1 MRRKHRRGYQGRFTR
16 LASRYRS
23 LFTLVWTFLAL
34 LSVPGFNGSA
44 HAQSA
49 TYRVTFEGKFTA
61 SALASGVSVPSGEHF
76 TTLIGAVHNGGAT
89 FRSSGAVASAGVEAV
104 AELGNTAT
112 FESEIKAN
120 MNAVAVIEKSLPG
133 GGTPTATVDFTVTT
147 AHPRVTLLTM
157 IAPSPDWFVG
167 VSGLSLLD
175 AQGDWLAS
183 RTVDLFPYDAGTEEG
198 TEFSLSNAATSPR
211 GAITSIQGTG
221 KFSNE
226 PIATLTFTRQSV
238 TPEITSETTFTVDEG
253 TTAVEDL
260 MAKDQDTA
268 AADLAWSKAGG
279 ADAGQFTL
287 SADGELAFAAAPD
300 YENPDDADGDNVYEV
315 TVQVSD
321 GDNTD
326 TADYQGGT
334 GTAALVFGYEV
345 TEGESDTDSV
355 SIQAGRIALN
365 GGTIKDEADNPAE
378 LDHEALAADSSH
390 KVDGVKPELAVTDG
404 AVVDGATLTLTYNET
419 LDGTSMPAASAFT
432 VAGGSQSRTVSGVRV
447 SGSTV
452 EISSDPGSDRI
463 YAPED
468 EIQATVTFSEPV
480 DVERT
485 PRLMLKVGDRDR
497 PAGYL
502 EGTGTTELVFGYEV
516 VDGDEDTDGV
526 SIEANR
532 LSLNADPVLWYAM
545 PAASWNEALP
555 VGNGRLAGMVF
566 GNTGRERIQLN
577 EDTLWAGAPH
587 QRDILGAH
595 RHLPEIRRL
604 LFAGRYVDAQAMV
617 NRELFIGGRVVRAY
631 QTLGDLW
638 IDLGTES
645 QAGYR
650 RELDLETGIAR
661 SEWTRDGVAFTREVF
676 ASAPHGVLVVRIE
689 ADTPGAITGTVELTR
704 PVDATTTAAGTE
716 LVLEGRASHGGQ
728 QLGVRFQARLRAV
741 AEGGSVVAE
750 GASLRLSGADAVTL
764 ILAAAT
770 DYRGTAPGPDAVRQV
785 EAAEATGY
793 TALREAHVADH
804 RAIFNRVWLELGGS
818 EWRREPTDTR
828 LRFVRSGGEDTDLE
842 AMYFQFGRYL
852 LMASSRPG
860 TMPANLQGV
869 WNGAVE
875 PPWNSD
881 YHININIQMIYWP
894 ADVANLSEMQEPLW
908 DMLDRLRERGRATA
922 RDHYGVERGFV
933 AHHTTDAWWW
943 TSPVG
948 SARYGMW
955 PSGGAWLSRHMWE
968 AYLFNRD
975 AAFLRERAYPVLK
988 EAAEFF
994 LDWLV
999 PEPGTDLLLSGPSIS
1014 PENAFRINGRRTHV
1028 TMGPA
1033 MDQQIV
1039 RDLFENVL
1047 AAAAELGIDD
1057 AFTQETAA
1065 KLAKLA
1071 GPQVGTDG
1079 RLMEWRQE
1087 ELVEADPGHRHISHA
1102 FGLYP
1107 GSQFTVRGTPDLAA
1121 AVRKSIEHRVAN
1133 GGGGTGWSLGWLL
1146 NMWARLEAGGK
1157 AYSTLRRL
1165 LTDMTMDNLLDL
1177 HPLLAGART
1186 NVFQMDGNLGGTAG
1200 IAEMLLQSHA
1210 GEIHLLPA
1218 LPRQWSRGVVEG
1230 LKARGGFEVSMAW
1243 SDGALTTVSIRSR
1256 SGEEC
1261 RVRVAGGEVRTLA
1274 VGMGETRWFD
1284 GQLSEV
1290 RAPQGLG
1297 APRDVAVTG
1306 STPTSLSVTW
1316 QPPLF
1321 EGRSVHGYDVQYAK
1335 RGESGFREWPHRG
1348 RAPGTTITGLERD
1361 AAWKVRVRARNA
1373 SGPGAWSSAVE
1384 YTGDIVAPVID
1395 TIEITSN
1402 PGPDATYA
1410 AGDTIEVTVTFD
1422 ETVKVEGT
1430 PRLTLRVGIRNRTAG
1445 YLRGTDTAALVF
1457 GYEVAD
1463 GDEDTG
1469 GVSIEA
1475 GRIALNGGTIEDEAE
1490 NAAELAHEALATQAG
1505 HKVDGVRPAFSSA
1518 AVDGA
1523 SLTLTYGEAL
1533 DGGSRPAPGDF
1544 TVEVDGS
1551 GRSVSAV
1558 SVSGS
1563 VVTLTLDPAVEHG
1576 NTGIRVNYSPGTRP
1590 IRDAVGNDALGLSS
1604 QSVTNTT
1611 GAPNTAPEITSP
1623 GSFDVPENQ
1632 VLVRRLAAR
1641 DDDPGDEVTGWEIVG
1656 GADLSQFSV
1665 APDTGELS
1673 FRTAPDFEAPGDN
1686 EYEVT
1691 VEVRSGTGAREKTAT
1706 QTITVT
1712 VRDDDT
1718 EAPDAP
1724 GAPTVSAASVTSLTV
1739 TWPAPDNDGPAITDY
1754 DVQYRAG
1761 ASGGWTDAG
1770 HNGTAITATLTGLAE
1785 DTSHQVQVRA
1795 TNDEG
1800 TGDWSPS
1807 GTGSTDANAAPAFD
1821 SSATFNPDESQTT
1834 AGTVVASD
1842 SDTEDDIEGY
1852 AIVGGADRGLFTI
1865 NSGSG
1870 VLTFDSAP
1878 NYEDPHDSDSDGNY
1892 LVTVRATSGAGERE
1906 KTAEQSITVT
1916 VADVGGEKP
1925 AAPSAPSVSS
1935 ASVTSLNVSWP
1946 APANAGPA
1954 ITDYDHR
1961 HRTTSPV
1968 GNWTEITNTTITGLS
1983 ATIGSLAEDTSYD
1996 VQVRATNDEGT
2007 GDWSASGTGST
2018 DASPLPDTPA
2028 LDVAMV
2034 KGDELELRFDRPLDE
2049 TSVPAPEDF
2058 AVVLDDGAGT
2068 PLPGAGGYA
2077 VPAAGL
2083 RRASAV
2089 GARGTPLAVTA
2100 VEVRGTTV
2108 VLTLEREVAHGTRVT
2123 VSYTPGAA
2131 PLRDEEGVAVPPI
2144 GGEAA
2149 VETALSVADA
2159 RADEGD
2165 DVTFRVTLSPAV
2177 ASPVTVDW
2185 ALAPGSAA
2193 PGADYTGPLAGSL
2206 TIEGGGTAGTISVP
2220 TAQDAAVEGD
2230 ETFTLTLTKPADF
2243 PHWALL
2249 KTATAAGMIEDDDD
2263 GDPRPPPPP
2272 PPGPGPS
2279 PPPSNRPPVTTEE
2292 MTARILE
2299 LGDTLE
2305 LDASRHFRDP
2315 DRRRMTFEAES
2326 ADSAVAT
2333 VEVDESAVTVRAVDH
2348 GATAVTVTAVD
2359 DRRARATQS
2368 FEVTVGRLVSFASE
2382 EVAAAE
2388 GDTATLTVAISRPR
2402 DAATALEYV
2411 VGPDDD
2417 PTTADADADDHDGM
2431 AGTVVIAAGATQA
2444 TIAIAVR
2451 DDDDIEPPR
2460 EIFAVTLKRSA
2471 EQARDFG
2478 LGVAAVRVR
2487 IDEGVCDRT
2496 RQVRDALRRLLPCAR
2511 VSESD
2516 LAGVRTLDLSDTGL
2530 AALRPAD
2537 FSGLDNLRVLD
2548 MSGNSLASLPDGV
2561 FAGLGALSEARLQDN
2576 PGSPFVLRVELAR
2589 TDGPASAPSPARL
2602 ATRVRQGA
2610 PFPMRAGLKA
2620 VGGVLSSDASV
2631 VATGM
2636 AESAPVSV
2644 ARRSAGATRVELAST
2659 PSVPDT
2665 RCGRFGR
2672 YSCYRGFATVIG
2684 APLVLFKDPPEVRG
2698 SVPATDLAAENDSI
2712 RISLSELFVAADGRP
2727 LRYAARSSDPG
2738 LAGAEVRGGVLIV
2751 VSGEDGREGTA
2762 TITVTATDADG
2773 LSAELTFEV
2782 TLESMPRGFMS
2793 GWRRA
2798 LIERILE

>member
-1 MRRKHRRGYQGRFTR
+1 MLDSNDDAFLQLFSGRQGELLGYEGFGFNFFMAAGPLSQPQSWITNTSKLSAAHGGAQYIRVGRRRYRLRGQVDVGTSEAAPNHPNGPARRPGWCDAMRRKHQRGYPGCFTR

-34 LSVPGFNGSA
+34 LSVPAFNGFA

-49 TYRVTFEGKFTA
+49 THR
-61 SALASGVSVPSGEHF
+61 
-76 TTLIGAVHNGGAT
+76 
-89 FRSSGAVASAGVEAV
+89 
-104 AELGNTAT
+104 
-112 FESEIKAN
+112 
-120 MNAVAVIEKSLPG
+120 
-133 GGTPTATVDFTVTT
+133 
-147 AHPRVTLLTM
+147 
-157 IAPSPDWFVG
+157 
-167 VSGLSLLD
+167 
-175 AQGDWLAS
+175 
-183 RTVDLFPYDAGTEEG
+183 GTEEG
-198 TEFSLSNAATSPR
+198 TGFSLSNAATSPQ

-226 PIATLTFTRQSV
+226 PIASLTFALQ
-238 TPEITSETTFTVDEG
+238 
-253 TTAVEDL
+253 AV
-260 MAKDQDTA
+260 
-268 AADLAWSKAGG
+268 
-279 ADAGQFTL
+279 
-287 SADGELAFAAAPD
+287 
-300 YENPDDADGDNVYEV
+300 
-315 TVQVSD
+315 
-321 GDNTD
+321 
-326 TADYQGGT
+326 
-334 GTAALVFGYEV
+334 
-345 TEGESDTDSV
+345 
-355 SIQAGRIALN
+355 
-365 GGTIKDEADNPAE
+365 
-378 LDHEALAADSSH
+378 
-390 KVDGVKPELAVTDG
+390 
-404 AVVDGATLTLTYNET
+404 
-419 LDGTSMPAASAFT
+419 
-432 VAGGSQSRTVSGVRV
+432 
-447 SGSTV
+447 
-452 EISSDPGSDRI
+452 
-463 YAPED
+463 APED

-661 SEWTRDGVAFTREVF
+661 TEWTRDGVAFTREVF

-869 WNGAVE
+869 WNGAVK

-922 RDHYGVERGFV
+922 RDHYGFERGFV

-1065 KLAKLA
+1065 KLTKLA

-1177 HPLLAGART
+1177 HPLLAGTRT

-1306 STPTSLSVTW
+1306 STPTSLSLSVTW

-1321 EGRSVHGYDVQYAK
+1321 EGRSVYGYDVQYAK

-1384 YTGDIVAPVID
+1384 YTGDIVAPPVID

-1410 AGDTIEVTVTFD
+1410 AGDTIEVTVTFN

-1544 TVEVDGS
+1544 SVEVDGS

-1558 SVSGS
+1558 SVRGS

-1576 NTGIRVNYSPGTRP
+1576 DTGIRASYSPGTRP

-1604 QSVTNTT
+1604 QSVANTT

-1656 GADLSQFSV
+1656 GADQGKFSIHS
-1665 APDTGELS
+1665 T
-1673 FRTAPDFEAPGDN
+1673 
-1686 EYEVT
+1686 
-1691 VEVRSGTGAREKTAT
+1691 SGA
-1706 QTITVT
+1706 
-1712 VRDDDT
+1712 
-1718 EAPDAP
+1718 
-1724 GAPTVSAASVTSLTV
+1724 LTFK
-1739 TWPAPDNDGPAITDY
+1739 
-1754 DVQYRAG
+1754 
-1761 ASGGWTDAG
+1761 
-1770 HNGTAITATLTGLAE
+1770 
-1785 DTSHQVQVRA
+1785 
-1795 TNDEG
+1795 
-1800 TGDWSPS
+1800 
-1807 GTGSTDANAAPAFD
+1807 AAPNF
-1821 SSATFNPDESQTT
+1821 
-1834 AGTVVASD
+1834 
-1842 SDTEDDIEGY
+1842 
-1852 AIVGGADRGLFTI
+1852 
-1865 NSGSG
+1865 
-1870 VLTFDSAP
+1870 
-1878 NYEDPHDSDSDGNY
+1878 EDPSDADTDGRY
-1892 LVTVRATSGAGERE
+1892 QVTVRATSGADSRE
-1906 KTAEQSITVT
+1906 KTATQAITVA

-1925 AAPSAPSVSS
+1925 AAPSAPNVSA
-1935 ASVTSLNVSWP
+1935 ASVTSLSVTWS

-1954 ITDYDHR
+1954 VTDYDYR
-1961 HRTTSPV
+1961 HRTALPEGS
-1968 GNWTEITNTTITGLS
+1968 WTEVTNTAITGL
-1983 ATIGSLAEDTSYD
+1983 ATTIGSLAENTSYD
-1996 VQVRATNDEGT
+1996 VQVRATNGEGT
-2007 GDWSASGTGST
+2007 GGWSASGSGAT
-2018 DASPLPDTPA
+2018 DADPLSDAPA

-2034 KGDELELRFDRPLDE
+2034 KGAELELRFDRPLDE
-2049 TSVPAPEDF
+2049 LSVPAPEDF
-2058 AVVLDDGAGT
+2058 TVVLDDGAGT
-2068 PLPGAGGYA
+2068 PLPGVGRYAG
-2077 VPAAGL
+2077 
-2083 RRASAV
+2083 S
-2089 GARGTPLAVTA
+2089 GARGRPLAASAAGVRGTTLAVTA
-2100 VEVRGTTV
+2100 VEVRGMTV
-2108 VLTLEREVAHGTRVT
+2108 VLTLEREVPHGTRVT
-2123 VSYTPGAA
+2123 VSYTPGAT
-2131 PLRDEEGVAVPPI
+2131 PLRDLQGMAVLSI
-2144 GGEAA
+2144 GDVVA
-2149 VETALSVADA
+2149 VETALSVVDA
-2159 RADEGD
+2159 AADEGD
-2165 DVTFRVTLSPAV
+2165 WVRFPVRLSRAV
-2177 ASPVTVDW
+2177 ASAVTVNW
-2185 ALAPGSAA
+2185 ALTPGSAT
-2193 PGADYTGPLAGSL
+2193 PGTDYTGSLAGSL
-2206 TIEGGGTAGTISVP
+2206 IIEPEATTGTIAVP
-2220 TAQDAAVEGD
+2220 TAPDAAVEGD
-2230 ETFTLTLTKPADF
+2230 ETFTLTLTEPLDF

-2249 KTATAAGMIEDDDD
+2249 KTAMATGTIKDDDD
-2263 GDPRPPPPP
+2263 
-2272 PPGPGPS
+2272 PGGTDTGGTGTGGGS
-2279 PPPSNRPPVTTEE
+2279 GGGGANRPPVVERAIPAQT
-2292 MTARILE
+2292 LE
-2299 LGDTLE
+2299 AGETLE
-2305 LDASRHFRDP
+2305 LDIRLNFYDRDQRAL
-2315 DRRRMTFEAES
+2315 DYSVES
-2326 ADSAVAT
+2326 ADRSVAT
-2333 VEVDESAVTVRAVDH
+2333 VTVDRNGVLTIRGMKRGV
-2348 GATAVTVTAVD
+2348 TAVTVTAADRRDERASDTFAVTVEGPALVALVPRASDLMREGFVRVINHAAEAGEVSIEAVD
-2359 DRRARATQS
+2359 DTGVRLGPVTLSIEAGATVHFNSGDLEDGNAAKGLPEGVGSGEGDWRLILESDLDFEVLSYIRTGDGFLTAMHDTVPMQDGTYRVAVFNPGS
-2368 FEVTVGRLVSFASE
+2368 NPNQVSRLRLVNPGAATTEVTVSGVDDAGASPGSAIE
-2382 EVAAAE
+2382 FEIPA
-2388 GDTATLTVAISRPR
+2388 GQSLTLTASDLEAGAGVDGALGDGAGKWRLQVTSNEPIVAMSLLSSPTGHLTNLSTVP
-2402 DAATALEYV
+2402 AAPGADGTHV
-2411 VGPDDD
+2411 VPLFPSASD
-2417 PTTADADADDHDGM
+2417 PLGLQGFVRM
-2431 AGTVVIAAGATQA
+2431 VNRSIQAGTVQIEAYDDSDTVYETVALSLGAGATAHFNSNDLELGSTAKGLSGSTGAGVGDWRLVLSSELDIDVLAYIRTPDGFLTSMHDVAPRLEGVHRVAIFNPGSNPNQISRLRLVNPGTEDA
-2444 TIAIAVR
+2444 AVTIAGI
-2451 DDDDIEPPR
+2451 DD
-2460 EIFAVTLKRSA
+2460 
-2471 EQARDFG
+2471 
-2478 LGVAAVRVR
+2478 
-2487 IDEGVCDRT
+2487 
-2496 RQVRDALRRLLPCAR
+2496 
-2511 VSESD
+2511 
-2516 LAGVRTLDLSDTGL
+2516 AGVSPGGEIVLTIPAGASRTLD
-2530 AALRPAD
+2530 
-2537 FSGLDNLRVLD
+2537 
-2548 MSGNSLASLPDGV
+2548 
-2561 FAGLGALSEARLQDN
+2561 
-2576 PGSPFVLRVELAR
+2576 
-2589 TDGPASAPSPARL
+2589 
-2602 ATRVRQGA
+2602 
-2610 PFPMRAGLKA
+2610 
-2620 VGGVLSSDASV
+2620 
-2631 VATGM
+2631 
-2636 AESAPVSV
+2636 AE
-2644 ARRSAGATRVELAST
+2644 
-2659 PSVPDT
+2659 
-2665 RCGRFGR
+2665 
-2672 YSCYRGFATVIG
+2672 
-2684 APLVLFKDPPEVRG
+2684 
-2698 SVPATDLAAENDSI
+2698 
-2712 RISLSELFVAADGRP
+2712 
-2727 LRYAARSSDPG
+2727 
-2738 LAGAEVRGGVLIV
+2738 
-2751 VSGEDGREGTA
+2751 
-2762 TITVTATDADG
+2762 
-2773 LSAELTFEV
+2773 
-2782 TLESMPRGFMS
+2782 TLESGGEGIAGALNDGAGKWRLTVDSDQPIVVMSLLSSPTGHLTNLSTAPDRG
-2793 GWRRA
+2793 G
-2798 LIERILE
+2798 L

>member
-1 MRRKHRRGYQGRFTR
+1 MRRKHHRGYPGRFIR

-34 LSVPGFNGSA
+34 LSVPGFNGFA

-49 TYRVTFEGKFTA
+49 T
-61 SALASGVSVPSGEHF
+61 H
-76 TTLIGAVHNGGAT
+76 
-89 FRSSGAVASAGVEAV
+89 
-104 AELGNTAT
+104 
-112 FESEIKAN
+112 
-120 MNAVAVIEKSLPG
+120 
-133 GGTPTATVDFTVTT
+133 
-147 AHPRVTLLTM
+147 
-157 IAPSPDWFVG
+157 
-167 VSGLSLLD
+167 
-175 AQGDWLAS
+175 
-183 RTVDLFPYDAGTEEG
+183 
-198 TEFSLSNAATSPR
+198 R
-211 GAITSIQGTG
+211 G
-221 KFSNE
+221 
-226 PIATLTFTRQSV
+226 
-238 TPEITSETTFTVDEG
+238 
-253 TTAVEDL
+253 
-260 MAKDQDTA
+260 
-268 AADLAWSKAGG
+268 
-279 ADAGQFTL
+279 
-287 SADGELAFAAAPD
+287 
-300 YENPDDADGDNVYEV
+300 
-315 TVQVSD
+315 
-321 GDNTD
+321 
-326 TADYQGGT
+326 
-334 GTAALVFGYEV
+334 
-345 TEGESDTDSV
+345 
-355 SIQAGRIALN
+355 
-365 GGTIKDEADNPAE
+365 
-378 LDHEALAADSSH
+378 
-390 KVDGVKPELAVTDG
+390 
-404 AVVDGATLTLTYNET
+404 
-419 LDGTSMPAASAFT
+419 
-432 VAGGSQSRTVSGVRV
+432 
-447 SGSTV
+447 
-452 EISSDPGSDRI
+452 
-463 YAPED
+463 
-468 EIQATVTFSEPV
+468 
-480 DVERT
+480 
-485 PRLMLKVGDRDR
+485 
-497 PAGYL
+497 
-502 EGTGTTELVFGYEV
+502 
-516 VDGDEDTDGV
+516 TDGV

-577 EDTLWAGAPH
+577 EDTLWAGAPY

-661 SEWTRDGVAFTREVF
+661 TEWTRDGVAFTREVF

-869 WNGAVE
+869 WNGAVK

-922 RDHYGVERGFV
+922 RDHYGFERGFV

-1065 KLAKLA
+1065 KLTKLA

-1274 VGMGETRWFD
+1274 VGMGETRWFN

-1306 STPTSLSVTW
+1306 STPTNLSLSVTW

-1321 EGRSVHGYDVQYAK
+1321 EGRSVYGYDVQYAK

-1384 YTGDIVAPVID
+1384 YTGDIVAPPVID

-1410 AGDTIEVTVTFD
+1410 AGDTIEVTVTFN

-1558 SVSGS
+1558 SVRGS

-1576 NTGIRVNYSPGTRP
+1576 DTGIRVSYSPGTRP

-1656 GADLSQFSV
+1656 GADQGKFSIHS
-1665 APDTGELS
+1665 T
-1673 FRTAPDFEAPGDN
+1673 
-1686 EYEVT
+1686 
-1691 VEVRSGTGAREKTAT
+1691 SGA
-1706 QTITVT
+1706 
-1712 VRDDDT
+1712 
-1718 EAPDAP
+1718 
-1724 GAPTVSAASVTSLTV
+1724 LTFK
-1739 TWPAPDNDGPAITDY
+1739 
-1754 DVQYRAG
+1754 
-1761 ASGGWTDAG
+1761 
-1770 HNGTAITATLTGLAE
+1770 
-1785 DTSHQVQVRA
+1785 
-1795 TNDEG
+1795 
-1800 TGDWSPS
+1800 
-1807 GTGSTDANAAPAFD
+1807 AAPNF
-1821 SSATFNPDESQTT
+1821 
-1834 AGTVVASD
+1834 
-1842 SDTEDDIEGY
+1842 
-1852 AIVGGADRGLFTI
+1852 
-1865 NSGSG
+1865 
-1870 VLTFDSAP
+1870 
-1878 NYEDPHDSDSDGNY
+1878 EDPSDADTDGRY
-1892 LVTVRATSGAGERE
+1892 QVTVRATSGADSRE
-1906 KTAEQSITVT
+1906 KTATQAITVA

-1925 AAPSAPSVSS
+1925 AAPSAPNVSA
-1935 ASVTSLNVSWP
+1935 ASVTSLSVTWS

-1954 ITDYDHR
+1954 VTDYDYR
-1961 HRTTSPV
+1961 HRTASPE
-1968 GNWTEITNTTITGLS
+1968 GSWTEVTDTAITGLS
-1983 ATIGSLAEDTSYD
+1983 TMIESLAESTEYD
-1996 VQVRATNDEGT
+1996 VQVRATNDDGT
-2007 GDWSASGTGST
+2007 GDWSAWGTGPT
-2018 DASPLPDTPA
+2018 GANAAPA
-2028 LDVAMV
+2028 LDITMV
-2034 KGDELELRFDRPLDE
+2034 EGNQVILTYDRMLDGS
-2049 TSVPAPEDF
+2049 SVPAPTDF
-2058 AVVLDDGAGT
+2058 EVVVEGA
-2068 PLPGAGGYA
+2068 PISGALSAGALGGMRY
-2077 VPAAGL
+2077 PA
-2083 RRASAV
+2083 S
-2089 GARGTPLAVTA
+2089 RGEPVSV
-2100 VEVRGTTV
+2100 VEVV
-2108 VLTLEREVAHGTRVT
+2108 VNGREVRLTLDRAVAHGERVT
-2123 VSYTPGAA
+2123 VSYTPGTNPIRDTAGVAA
-2131 PLRDEEGVAVPPI
+2131 PAVVAEVAV
-2144 GGEAA
+2144 ETLVSVVDAA
-2149 VETALSVADA
+2149 VE
-2159 RADEGD
+2159 EGGIVVFD
-2165 DVTFRVTLSPAV
+2165 VTLSRAVEEALTVAWTLADGTAV
-2177 ASPVTVDW
+2177 AGDDYPV
-2185 ALAPGSAA
+2185 AQS
-2193 PGADYTGPLAGSL
+2193 GSL
-2206 TIEGGGTAGTISVP
+2206 TIPVGEDGGTVEVSTIDDS
-2220 TAQDAAVEGD
+2220 AAEDD
-2230 ETFTLTLTKPADF
+2230 ETFTLTLAEPADF
-2243 PHWALL
+2243 PYWALL
-2249 KTATAAGMIEDDDD
+2249 KDAMATGTIVDNDVGGGTGGGGSGGGAA
-2263 GDPRPPPPP
+2263 
-2272 PPGPGPS
+2272 
-2279 PPPSNRPPVTTEE
+2279 NRPPVVEREIDDQALDVGEVLELDIRLNFYDRDQRALDYTVASADASVATVAVDRNGVLTIRGVSRGV
-2292 MTARILE
+2292 TAITVTVADRRDERASDTFLVAVKGPALVALFPRAADPVREGFVRVINHDAEAGEVSIEAVDDTGVRLGPITLSVDAGATAHFNSGDLEDGNADKGLPEGVGSGEGDWRLVLASDLDFEALSYIRTGDGFLTAMHDVAPVRDGSHRVAVFNPGSNENQVSRLRLVNPGSAAAAVTITGVDDAGASPGTSVEFGIPAGASLTLTASDLEAGVGVEGALGDGMGKWRLGVTANEPLVAMSLLSGPTGHLTNLSTVPRTPDEDGKHVVPLFPSASDPLGRQGFVRVVNRSGESGTVSIEAFDDGDLSYPPVTLALDAKQTRHFNSDDLE
-2299 LGDTLE
+2299 LGN
-2305 LDASRHFRDP
+2305 
-2315 DRRRMTFEAES
+2315 AEK
-2326 ADSAVAT
+2326 
-2333 VEVDESAVTVRAVDH
+2333 
-2348 GATAVTVTAVD
+2348 G
-2359 DRRARATQS
+2359 
-2368 FEVTVGRLVSFASE
+2368 
-2382 EVAAAE
+2382 
-2388 GDTATLTVAISRPR
+2388 
-2402 DAATALEYV
+2402 
-2411 VGPDDD
+2411 
-2417 PTTADADADDHDGM
+2417 
-2431 AGTVVIAAGATQA
+2431 
-2444 TIAIAVR
+2444 
-2451 DDDDIEPPR
+2451 
-2460 EIFAVTLKRSA
+2460 
-2471 EQARDFG
+2471 
-2478 LGVAAVRVR
+2478 
-2487 IDEGVCDRT
+2487 
-2496 RQVRDALRRLLPCAR
+2496 
-2511 VSESD
+2511 
-2516 LAGVRTLDLSDTGL
+2516 LAGSTG
-2530 AALRPAD
+2530 A
-2537 FSGLDNLRVLD
+2537 
-2548 MSGNSLASLPDGV
+2548 GV
-2561 FAGLGALSEARLQDN
+2561 GDWRL
-2576 PGSPFVLRVELAR
+2576 
-2589 TDGPASAPSPARL
+2589 
-2602 ATRVRQGA
+2602 
-2610 PFPMRAGLKA
+2610 
-2620 VGGVLSSDASV
+2620 VLSSDLDIDVLAYIRTSDGFLTSMHE
-2631 VATGM
+2631 VAPELLGVHRVAILNPGSNPNQMSRLRLVNPGAEEAQVTITGIDD
-2636 AESAPVSV
+2636 AGVSP
-2644 ARRSAGATRVELAST
+2644 G
-2659 PSVPDT
+2659 
-2665 RCGRFGR
+2665 
-2672 YSCYRGFATVIG
+2672 
-2684 APLVLFKDPPEVRG
+2684 G
-2698 SVPATDLAAENDSI
+2698 SVTVTVPPGASRMIEAA
-2712 RISLSELFVAADGRP
+2712 
-2727 LRYAARSSDPG
+2727 G
-2738 LAGAEVRGGVLIV
+2738 LEAGAEGFDGALGDGVGKWRLRVESEHPIIVMSLLSSPAGHLTNLSTAPDRG
-2751 VSGEDGREGTA
+2751 
-2762 TITVTATDADG
+2762 
-2773 LSAELTFEV
+2773 
-2782 TLESMPRGFMS
+2782 PY
-2793 GWRRA
+2793 
-2798 LIERILE
+2798 

>member
-1 MRRKHRRGYQGRFTR
+1 MRREHHRRFTR
-16 LASRYRS
+16 LASLARS
-23 LFTLVWTFLAL
+23 LTAPAAAGLLLAL
-34 LSVPGFNGSA
+34 
-44 HAQSA
+44 A
-49 TYRVTFEGKFTA
+49 TP
-61 SALASGVSVPSGEHF
+61 L
-76 TTLIGAVHNGGAT
+76 
-89 FRSSGAVASAGVEAV
+89 
-104 AELGNTAT
+104 
-112 FESEIKAN
+112 
-120 MNAVAVIEKSLPG
+120 VIMP
-133 GGTPTATVDFTVTT
+133 
-147 AHPRVTLLTM
+147 
-157 IAPSPDWFVG
+157 
-167 VSGLSLLD
+167 
-175 AQGDWLAS
+175 
-183 RTVDLFPYDAGTEEG
+183 
-198 TEFSLSNAATSPR
+198 
-211 GAITSIQGTG
+211 
-221 KFSNE
+221 
-226 PIATLTFTRQSV
+226 
-238 TPEITSETTFTVDEG
+238 
-253 TTAVEDL
+253 
-260 MAKDQDTA
+260 
-268 AADLAWSKAGG
+268 
-279 ADAGQFTL
+279 
-287 SADGELAFAAAPD
+287 
-300 YENPDDADGDNVYEV
+300 
-315 TVQVSD
+315 
-321 GDNTD
+321 
-326 TADYQGGT
+326 
-334 GTAALVFGYEV
+334 
-345 TEGESDTDSV
+345 
-355 SIQAGRIALN
+355 
-365 GGTIKDEADNPAE
+365 
-378 LDHEALAADSSH
+378 
-390 KVDGVKPELAVTDG
+390 
-404 AVVDGATLTLTYNET
+404 
-419 LDGTSMPAASAFT
+419 MPA
-432 VAGGSQSRTVSGVRV
+432 
-447 SGSTV
+447 
-452 EISSDPGSDRI
+452 
-463 YAPED
+463 
-468 EIQATVTFSEPV
+468 
-480 DVERT
+480 
-485 PRLMLKVGDRDR
+485 
-497 PAGYL
+497 PAQ
-502 EGTGTTELVFGYEV
+502 GTTELVFGYEV

-604 LFAGRYVDAQAMV
+604 LFAGRYVEAQAMV
-617 NRELFIGGRVVRAY
+617 NREFIEGRVVRAY

-661 SEWTRDGVAFTREVF
+661 TEWTRDGVAFTREVF

-999 PEPGTDLLLSGPSIS
+999 PEPGTGLLLSGPSIS

-1177 HPLLAGART
+1177 HPLVAGART

-1284 GQLSEV
+1284 EQLSEV
-1290 RAPQGLG
+1290 RAPQGLA

-1306 STPTSLSVTW
+1306 STPTSLSLSVTW

-1321 EGRSVHGYDVQYAK
+1321 EGRSVYGYDVQYAK

-1384 YTGDIVAPVID
+1384 YTGDIVAPPPPPPVID

-1422 ETVKVEGT
+1422 ETVAVTRMPQLTLNVGGVDQAANYGSGTGAALVFAYPVADSDLDTDGVSIEANRLSLNGGTIKDGSNNNAVLDHDGLAADSGHKVDGVRPRLAASGGAVVDG
-1430 PRLTLRVGIRNRTAG
+1430 PRLTLTYDEALDGGSRPVSGDFTVSGGDRARAVTGVRVNGSAVELTLDVGAEHGEAGIQVSYTPGANPIQDVPGNDAEALSREAVTNETPDTTSPTVSSVEIPSTPPDNRDTYAIGEVIEATVTFDETVVVTRTPRMRLRVGSRNRTAG
-1445 YLRGTDTAALVF
+1445 YLRGSGAAALVF
-1457 GYEVAD
+1457 GYEVAL
-1463 GDEDTG
+1463 GDEDTD
-1469 GVSIEA
+1469 GVSIAA
-1475 GRIALNGGTIEDEAE
+1475 GRIDRNGGTIKDEAD
-1490 NAAELAHEALATQAG
+1490 NDAVLDHEAVAPQAG
-1505 HKVDGVRPAFSSA
+1505 HKVDGVRPAFLSA
-1518 AVDGA
+1518 AVDGS

-1533 DGGSRPAPGDF
+1533 DGGSRPAAGDF

-1551 GRSVSAV
+1551 GRSVSGA
-1558 SVSGS
+1558 SVRGS

-1576 NTGIRVNYSPGTRP
+1576 DTGIRVNYSPGTRP
-1590 IRDAVGNDALGLSS
+1590 IRDAVGNDALGLSNR
-1604 QSVTNTT
+1604 SVTNTT

-1623 GSFDVPENQ
+1623 GSFDV
-1632 VLVRRLAAR
+1632 RRTR
-1641 DDDPGDEVTGWEIVG
+1641 RW
-1656 GADLSQFSV
+1656 
-1665 APDTGELS
+1665 
-1673 FRTAPDFEAPGDN
+1673 R
-1686 EYEVT
+1686 
-1691 VEVRSGTGAREKTAT
+1691 
-1706 QTITVT
+1706 
-1712 VRDDDT
+1712 
-1718 EAPDAP
+1718 
-1724 GAPTVSAASVTSLTV
+1724 
-1739 TWPAPDNDGPAITDY
+1739 
-1754 DVQYRAG
+1754 
-1761 ASGGWTDAG
+1761 GGW
-1770 HNGTAITATLTGLAE
+1770 
-1785 DTSHQVQVRA
+1785 
-1795 TNDEG
+1795 
-1800 TGDWSPS
+1800 
-1807 GTGSTDANAAPAFD
+1807 
-1821 SSATFNPDESQTT
+1821 
-1834 AGTVVASD
+1834 
-1842 SDTEDDIEGY
+1842 
-1852 AIVGGADRGLFTI
+1852 
-1865 NSGSG
+1865 
-1870 VLTFDSAP
+1870 
-1878 NYEDPHDSDSDGNY
+1878 
-1892 LVTVRATSGAGERE
+1892 
-1906 KTAEQSITVT
+1906 
-1916 VADVGGEKP
+1916 
-1925 AAPSAPSVSS
+1925 
-1935 ASVTSLNVSWP
+1935 WP
-1946 APANAGPA
+1946 
-1954 ITDYDHR
+1954 
-1961 HRTTSPV
+1961 
-1968 GNWTEITNTTITGLS
+1968 
-1983 ATIGSLAEDTSYD
+1983 
-1996 VQVRATNDEGT
+1996 
-2007 GDWSASGTGST
+2007 
-2018 DASPLPDTPA
+2018 
-2028 LDVAMV
+2028 
-2034 KGDELELRFDRPLDE
+2034 
-2049 TSVPAPEDF
+2049 
-2058 AVVLDDGAGT
+2058 GT
-2068 PLPGAGGYA
+2068 PT
-2077 VPAAGL
+2077 
-2083 RRASAV
+2083 
-2089 GARGTPLAVTA
+2089 RGT
-2100 VEVRGTTV
+2100 R
-2108 VLTLEREVAHGTRVT
+2108 
-2123 VSYTPGAA
+2123 
-2131 PLRDEEGVAVPPI
+2131 
-2144 GGEAA
+2144 
-2149 VETALSVADA
+2149 
-2159 RADEGD
+2159 
-2165 DVTFRVTLSPAV
+2165 
-2177 ASPVTVDW
+2177 
-2185 ALAPGSAA
+2185 
-2193 PGADYTGPLAGSL
+2193 
-2206 TIEGGGTAGTISVP
+2206 
-2220 TAQDAAVEGD
+2220 
-2230 ETFTLTLTKPADF
+2230 
-2243 PHWALL
+2243 
-2249 KTATAAGMIEDDDD
+2249 
-2263 GDPRPPPPP
+2263 
-2272 PPGPGPS
+2272 
-2279 PPPSNRPPVTTEE
+2279 
-2292 MTARILE
+2292 
-2299 LGDTLE
+2299 
-2305 LDASRHFRDP
+2305 
-2315 DRRRMTFEAES
+2315 
-2326 ADSAVAT
+2326 
-2333 VEVDESAVTVRAVDH
+2333 
-2348 GATAVTVTAVD
+2348 
-2359 DRRARATQS
+2359 
-2368 FEVTVGRLVSFASE
+2368 
-2382 EVAAAE
+2382 
-2388 GDTATLTVAISRPR
+2388 
-2402 DAATALEYV
+2402 
-2411 VGPDDD
+2411 
-2417 PTTADADADDHDGM
+2417 
-2431 AGTVVIAAGATQA
+2431 
-2444 TIAIAVR
+2444 
-2451 DDDDIEPPR
+2451 
-2460 EIFAVTLKRSA
+2460 
-2471 EQARDFG
+2471 
-2478 LGVAAVRVR
+2478 
-2487 IDEGVCDRT
+2487 
-2496 RQVRDALRRLLPCAR
+2496 
-2511 VSESD
+2511 
-2516 LAGVRTLDLSDTGL
+2516 
-2530 AALRPAD
+2530 
-2537 FSGLDNLRVLD
+2537 
-2548 MSGNSLASLPDGV
+2548 
-2561 FAGLGALSEARLQDN
+2561 
-2576 PGSPFVLRVELAR
+2576 
-2589 TDGPASAPSPARL
+2589 
-2602 ATRVRQGA
+2602 
-2610 PFPMRAGLKA
+2610 
-2620 VGGVLSSDASV
+2620 
-2631 VATGM
+2631 
-2636 AESAPVSV
+2636 
-2644 ARRSAGATRVELAST
+2644 
-2659 PSVPDT
+2659 
-2665 RCGRFGR
+2665 
-2672 YSCYRGFATVIG
+2672 
-2684 APLVLFKDPPEVRG
+2684 
-2698 SVPATDLAAENDSI
+2698 
-2712 RISLSELFVAADGRP
+2712 
-2727 LRYAARSSDPG
+2727 
-2738 LAGAEVRGGVLIV
+2738 
-2751 VSGEDGREGTA
+2751 
-2762 TITVTATDADG
+2762 
-2773 LSAELTFEV
+2773 
-2782 TLESMPRGFMS
+2782 
-2793 GWRRA
+2793 
-2798 LIERILE
+2798 